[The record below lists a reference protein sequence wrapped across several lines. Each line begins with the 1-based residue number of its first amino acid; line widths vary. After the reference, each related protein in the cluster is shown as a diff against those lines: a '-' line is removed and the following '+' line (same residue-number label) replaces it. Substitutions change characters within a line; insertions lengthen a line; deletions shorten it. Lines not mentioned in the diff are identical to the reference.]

1 MRKVIVN
8 TTPILS
14 LLKINKLHLLN
25 EIYGSVIIPQAVFL
39 EIELGKDMKFY
50 EDLKLKKWIEIR
62 KLKDQTSRFSL
73 KELDD
78 GEAEVL
84 ILAKELEAN
93 LVVIDETLGRLF
105 AGQMGLK
112 ITGTI
117 GILLKAKEL
126 DLVEN
131 IGNLLLDLISKGV
144 WISPKLVEKA
154 KFLANE

>member
-25 EIYGSVIIPQAVFL
+25 EIYGSVIIPHAVYL
-39 EIELGKDMKFY
+39 EIESGKGMEFY
-50 EDLKLKKWIEIR
+50 EDLNLKKWIEI
-62 KLKDQTSRFSL
+62 KELKVPELRFSL

-84 ILAKELEAN
+84 ILAKELDAD

-112 ITGTI
+112 IAGTI

-126 DLVEN
+126 GLVEN
-131 IGNLLLDLISKGV
+131 VGNLLLELISKGV

-154 KFLANE
+154 KLLAKE

>member
-25 EIYGSVIIPQAVFL
+25 EIYGSVIIPHAVYL

-50 EDLKLKKWIEIR
+50 EDLKLKEWIEIW

-84 ILAKELEAN
+84 ILAKELEAD

-126 DLVEN
+126 GLVEN
-131 IGNLLLDLISKGV
+131 VGNLLLELISKGV
-144 WISPKLVEKA
+144 WISPNLVEKA